1 MAESDSLAR
10 ADYRLVQLFVAEN
23 HGVTDYLWLQKRRMG
38 SLIKLHPT
46 TGSRVLSNARGSRSA
61 AECALI

>member
-1 MAESDSLAR
+1 MAESDRPAQ

-23 HGVTDYLWLQKRRMG
+23 CDVTDLWLQKRRMG
-38 SLIKLHPT
+38 SLIKLPPT
-46 TGSRVLSNARGSRSA
+46 TGSRALSNAQGSRSA